1 MNFSLIY
8 LTFDYLPGTILDTWT
23 FLFDYAVAG
32 VLEGAFG
39 TITAWHT
46 CFLADGFYVRA
57 GVVAAALLRHKRI
70 FAH

>member
-1 MNFSLIY
+1 M
-8 LTFDYLPGTILDTWT
+8 
-23 FLFDYAVAG
+23 FDYAVAG